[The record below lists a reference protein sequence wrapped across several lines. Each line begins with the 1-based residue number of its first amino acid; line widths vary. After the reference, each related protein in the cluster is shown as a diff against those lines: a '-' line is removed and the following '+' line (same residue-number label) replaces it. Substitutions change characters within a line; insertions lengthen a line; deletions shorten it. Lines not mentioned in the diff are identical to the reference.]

1 MKGKAKEDGLKL
13 RETLILGD
21 LNMRLSKSVRRN
33 LEYQDDEASDSEHEN
48 DDDIVWN
55 DEASKG
61 TYTKNEMDIV
71 RTWLKDGMRIVN
83 GRAPYDEWEST
94 RGFSILDYVLSDR
107 IEKITKIE
115 RNNVEEGCSD
125 HQLFIIKSKPS
136 DTWDSLG
143 KSRASNDSN
152 EELSIAQVDLS
163 AWEEADTN
171 RYNDH
176 HHELFS
182 KRAWDVTAVKQNC
195 NERQRRTRS

>member
-1 MKGKAKEDGLKL
+1 
-13 RETLILGD
+13 
-21 LNMRLSKSVRRN
+21 MRLSKSVRRN

-115 RNNVEEGCSD
+115 RNNVEGCSD
-125 HQLFIIKSKPS
+125 HQLLIIWSKPRY
-136 DTWDSLG
+136 TWHSLG
-143 KSRASNDSN
+143 KSRASNDSS
-152 EELSIAQVDLS
+152 EELSIA
-163 AWEEADTN
+163 
-171 RYNDH
+171 
-176 HHELFS
+176 
-182 KRAWDVTAVKQNC
+182 
-195 NERQRRTRS
+195 RSISFCL